1 MNAVVA
7 SVVHCGKHVLVL
19 DTGSCLAASRITEMM
34 ENRGVP
40 KSVSWS
46 IATMDGCTEYSLIC
60 CNSVGNMVD

>member
-7 SVVHCGKHVLVL
+7 AVVHCGKHVLVL

-40 KSVSWS
+40 RSVSRS
-46 IATMDGCTEYSLIC
+46 ITLMDRCTTL
-60 CNSVGNMVD
+60 NTH